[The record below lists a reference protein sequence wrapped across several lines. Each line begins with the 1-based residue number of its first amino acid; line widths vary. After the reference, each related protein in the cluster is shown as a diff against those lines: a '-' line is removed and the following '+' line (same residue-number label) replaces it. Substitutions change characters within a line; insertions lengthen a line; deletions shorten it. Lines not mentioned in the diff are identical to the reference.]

1 MVNLDSLNDKL
12 TAQNV
17 VIAIVIAIAGG
28 LSMNYITGLDA
39 EEPTTGDITAV
50 GDGDFETF
58 QPIQELTGYNDLTVT
73 EQALN
78 ATGQVDDG
86 NVVTSFNVSSTDGD
100 TLRFAFGLEV
110 SDSVS
115 DVDVEVAPSSQSIAD
130 AMDVRSVEI
139 VRDNDDERNLGD
151 ASVVSSLSADSDD
164 EVDATVRELTDGD
177 YAVVMEVRSTDVS
190 GIGSDADLYDIALE
204 GSGDEYED
212 VYVTID
218 NVDNVR

>member
-12 TAQNV
+12 TAQNLVIAV
-17 VIAIVIAIAGG
+17 VIAVAGG
-28 LSMNYITGLDA
+28 LVANMAGIND
-39 EEPTTGDITAV
+39 EEPQTGDITAV

-58 QPIQELTGYNDLTVT
+58 QPIQELTGYNDLDVT

-86 NVVTSFNVSSTDGD
+86 NVVTSFNVNSTNGE

-115 DVDVEVAPSSQSIAD
+115 DVDVEVAPSSQTIAD
-130 AMDVRSVEI
+130 GMDVRSVEI
-139 VRDNDDERNLGD
+139 VRDNDDERDLGD

-177 YAVVMEVRSTDVS
+177 YAVVMEVRSTDVAS
-190 GIGSDADLYDIALE
+190 LTGGEDLYDISLE
-204 GSGDEYED
+204 GSGDENED
-212 VYVTID
+212 VYVTLD
-218 NVDNVR
+218 NAQ